1 MRTRFTWIVAIL
13 ALAAIGFLMSCSTKY
28 SSSNNGLVVSPSYGS
43 LVMESFSLDL
53 GNGHISEINNVNGP
67 PTPGLPGAVILDPA
81 GAYAYVATTINCT
94 PQNLAANTSLSAVQG
109 AIVTYQVASDGKLS
123 AGSINY
129 LPGNPAY
136 PSTFPTCGLDDSTN
150 PNGGNLPSGM
160 AIDKSGKFLFV
171 ATAEETANYTTNTN
185 TTPVS
190 TNATLNSLGVV
201 VYSIGS
207 NATLTQVAG
216 SPFALP
222 AQDGP
227 TPNASALAV
236 SSTAY
241 PPLYSPCSLNTPPTT
256 ENLYVTDSVNNLVLN
271 YSVNT
276 STGALAPVPLLNSAP
291 GMGTGTLPTGVA
303 VDPCNRFVY
312 VSNSTSNSVSAY
324 SVCST
329 VSIPKNC
336 QNADYSLQAV
346 SGSPF
351 AVSPGDGPG
360 PLAVDAFGNSLYV
373 VDATSA
379 EVSGFH
385 ISASSGSLTSAGT
398 YPAGLNP
405 NSIAVRSDDSFV
417 FVANFNSST
426 ISQYAITL
434 STGNLSPES
443 SFGTLN
449 NPTGVA
455 VK

>member
-13 ALAAIGFLMSCSTKY
+13 ALAAVGFLMSCSTKY

-43 LVMESFSLDL
+43 LVMESFSVDL

-67 PTPGLPGAVILDPA
+67 PTPGIPGAVILDPA

-94 PQNLAANTSLSAVQG
+94 PQNPAANTSLSAVQG
-109 AIVTYQVASDGKLS
+109 AIVAYPVASDGKLG
-123 AGSINY
+123 AGTVNY

-136 PSTFPTCGLDDSTN
+136 PSTFAACGLDDSTN

-171 ATAEETANYTTNTN
+171 ATSEETANYTTNTN
-185 TTPVS
+185 TTPIT

-207 NATLTQVAG
+207 NATLTQVTG

-236 SSTAY
+236 SSTVF
-241 PPLYSPCSLNTPPTT
+241 PPQYSTCSLNTPPTT

-276 STGALAPVPLLNSAP
+276 STGALAPVALLNGAP
-291 GMGTGTLPTGVA
+291 GMVTGTLPTGVA

-324 SVCST
+324 TVCST
-329 VSIPKNC
+329 VSIPTNC
-336 QNADYSLQAV
+336 QSADYSLQAV

-360 PLAVDAFGNSLYV
+360 PLAVDAYGNSLYV
-373 VDATSA
+373 VDTTSS

-385 ISASSGSLTSAGT
+385 ISASNGGLTSAGT

-417 FVANFNSST
+417 FVANYNSST
-426 ISQYAITL
+426 ISQYAITP
-434 STGNLSPES
+434 STGNLSPQS